1 MTVEQEIAEIKT
13 DIKWIKDYLRETRTV
28 AMKNRGYL
36 VTLIGAMIISTTSIV
51 ISLMR

>member
-13 DIKWIKDYLRETRTV
+13 DIKWIKDYLSETRSV

-36 VTLIGAMIISTTSIV
+36 VTLISAMIISTTSIV
-51 ISLMR
+51 ISIMR